1 MCILLALFVKDN
13 ELWLLAYGN
22 LTCSSV
28 WLMQHTFERA
38 SGSPVDR
45 HLLAT
50 YPDVLFYV
58 PFC

>member
-1 MCILLALFVKDN
+1 MCILLALFGKDN
-13 ELWLLAYGN
+13 ELWPIAYGN

-28 WLMQHTFERA
+28 WFMQYTLKRA
-38 SGSPVDR
+38 SGSPVYR

-58 PFC
+58 LFC